1 MTYRVWRRPGFVIS
15 TDPRATDLD
24 QVCGFLATTYWARDV
39 PREALEQSIRAAL
52 VYNLIDEASGRQAG
66 FARVVTDQ
74 ARFAWLS
81 DVFVLEAYR
90 GRGLGEWLVQAVLDD
105 PRLARVGRFL
115 LATADAHGLYRE
127 HGWRDAPPGRY
138 MTFERP

>member
-1 MTYRVWRRPGFVIS
+1 MTHRIWRRAGFVIS

-39 PREALEQSIRAAL
+39 PRETLEQSIGAAL
-52 VYNLIDEASGRQAG
+52 VYNLIDATSGRQAG

-90 GRGLGEWLVQAVLDD
+90 GRGLGKGLVQAVLDD
-105 PRLARVGRFL
+105 PRLARVGRLL

-127 HGWRDAPPGRY
+127 CGWQEAPPGRY
-138 MTFERP
+138 MTFERR